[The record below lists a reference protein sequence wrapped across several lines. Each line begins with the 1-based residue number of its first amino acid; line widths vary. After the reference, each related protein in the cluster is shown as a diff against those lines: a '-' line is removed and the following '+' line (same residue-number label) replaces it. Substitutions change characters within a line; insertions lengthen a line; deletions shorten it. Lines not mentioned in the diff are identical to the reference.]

1 MITQWIA
8 GFILLIIK
16 LGVALL
22 ALLLGAAYLVLAER
36 KLLARMQIRIGPNRA
51 GPFGLLQPIA
61 DLIKMMTKE
70 DVIPRGADRVIF
82 RYAPAVAAATAMLI
96 FAVVPFGDSLTLWG
110 NRIPLV
116 ITDLNVGLLAVLGL
130 SSLGVYGVALGGW
143 ASNSKYSLLGA
154 IRGVSQMISYELSL
168 GLSLVPVVMMAGSFS
183 LVDIVA
189 AQTSTPFIFVQP
201 VSFAIFFV
209 SAMAEIKRIP
219 FDLPEAENEL
229 IAGYHTEYSGLR
241 FGLFF
246 LGEYVTLVTLGAL
259 TAVFFLGGWHG
270 PFFPGIIW
278 LLVKIAAV
286 AFGMIW
292 VRGTL
297 PRFRSDQLM
306 DMGWKFLTP
315 LALVN
320 IVVTGAALLIL
331 RKLVMKNQKLPLF
344 QSIFEG
350 AYGLVDRICHDVKA
364 SVPKAHHRALSGV
377 QAPASGAHARNHHPD
392 A

>member
-1 MITQWIA
+1 M
-8 GFILLIIK
+8 GFILLVIK
-16 LGVALL
+16 LGAALL

-96 FAVVPFGDSLTLWG
+96 FAVVPFGDSLILWG

-154 IRGVSQMISYELSL
+154 IRGVAQMISYELSL
-168 GLSLVPVVMMAGSFS
+168 GLSLVPVVMMTGSFS

-189 AQTSTPFIFVQP
+189 AQTSYPFIFVQP

-219 FDLPEAENEL
+219 FDMPEAENEL

-270 PFFPGIIW
+270 PFFPGILW
-278 LLVKIAAV
+278 LLVKIAVV
-286 AFGMIW
+286 AFLMIW
-292 VRGTL
+292 IRGTL

-320 IVVTGAALLIL
+320 IVVTGAALLML
-331 RKLVMKNQKLPLF
+331 NAK
-344 QSIFEG
+344 
-350 AYGLVDRICHDVKA
+350 
-364 SVPKAHHRALSGV
+364 
-377 QAPASGAHARNHHPD
+377 
-392 A
+392 